1 MMRYNLS
8 GRTEITQNIIRW
20 DAPKLLERPMLIEI
34 TGTAATDPALP
45 EDLEKTVEGPTLT
58 IRMDVI
64 PIRVACDPC
73 AALPR
78 ACHAH
83 PST

>member
-58 IRMDVI
+58 IRMDVK
-64 PIRVACDPC
+64 
-73 AALPR
+73 AAARLSR
-78 ACHAH
+78 KILDLIAANGD
-83 PST
+83 

>member
-45 EDLEKTVEGPTLT
+45 EDLEKTVQRDL
-58 IRMDVI
+58 D
-64 PIRVACDPC
+64 
-73 AALPR
+73 
-78 ACHAH
+78 H
-83 PST
+83 PHGCKSCRSAFQENSRFDRS